1 MNNLKRLS
9 VCATALAACWSA
21 GAMAQ
26 DDTQTLMGMGVS
38 ELRQEIQTR
47 HEAGLATSI
56 DPSIVSANDNRYMWA
71 NEAKTQC
78 GIALGFLKSST
89 KDEVSISKCVL
100 ASQMMNRTAAPPQQ
114 NVVVAA
120 RPTGPACETG
130 VSRLIFFDFDS
141 YQLPA
146 SAEDTVKF
154 VSQNSGACQWS
165 NISVIGHTDRAG
177 SNSYN
182 ETLAINRARAVA
194 NYLISGGVNSAI
206 IKVDARGETQP
217 REQTADGVRNPQNRR
232 VEIIAN

>member
-1 MNNLKRLS
+1 MKNLKRLS
-9 VCATALAACWSA
+9 GCAAALAACWSA

-26 DDTQTLMGMGVS
+26 DDTQTLMAMGVS
-38 ELRQEIQTR
+38 ELRQEIQAR
-47 HEAGLATSI
+47 HDAGLSASI
-56 DPSIVSANDNRYMWA
+56 DPSVVAANDNRYMWA

-89 KDEVSISKCVL
+89 KDDVSVGKCVL
-100 ASQMMNRTAAPPQQ
+100 ASQMMNRTTAPPQQ
-114 NVVVAA
+114 NVVVTQ
-120 RPTGPACETG
+120 RPIGPACEKG
-130 VSRLIFFDFDS
+130 VSRLIFFEFDS
-141 YQLPA
+141 YALPA

-182 ETLAINRARAVA
+182 ETLARNRARAVA
-194 NYLISGGVNSAI
+194 NFLTSGGVSSGI
-206 IKVDARGETQP
+206 IKVDARGETQL